1 MNLSS
6 LLIAQHVL
14 QNGSVRDTARCLD
27 RPVASVSA
35 AMSRL
40 QSWLATPLTSSAG
53 NRILPT
59 LEGRRLARDL
69 SGAADL
75 IIRLARLSPKVEVMG
90 AERHAAR
97 MSVSLLT
104 LSRFII
110 VARTGSIRSA
120 AVQIGMGQPQL
131 TRQLKN
137 LETCLGLTLLQR
149 TATGAVPTL
158 AGQAVL
164 ALVEDLEKIWLRIS
178 ERADDHFRRS
188 ASTSNLGSVAPLG
201 RESLIARILARLAAE
216 WPRRQARNPLYIS
229 SGSAEE
235 LLSGLSNR
243 IYDMVIVDTADLP
256 YGLDHRVIS
265 RASLALVGPRH
276 VIDASG
282 TDFGRFLM
290 AAPIALPSLKSGLR
304 QKFSAFSEDVLG
316 ADERVRLSY
325 VETDSIPVIANLVL
339 DHGYIALL
347 PQWAISGLDNNMA
360 ATILPAAY
368 DMQLSLAWR
377 KGDNSA
383 QLAELV
389 QTILAEAGLLH
400 PAEIAPQVPAPAL
413 FRTGAQD

>member
-14 QNGSVRDTARCLD
+14 QNGSVRETARCLD

-35 AMSRL
+35 ALSRL

-59 LEGRRLARDL
+59 LEGRRLAREL
-69 SGAADL
+69 SGAAEL
-75 IIRLARLSPKVEVMG
+75 IIRLASLSPDVEAVG

-97 MSVSLLT
+97 LSVSLLT

-110 VARTGSIRSA
+110 VARAGSIRSA
-120 AVQIGMGQPQL
+120 AMQIGMGQPQL

-149 TATGAVPTL
+149 TATGAVPTP
-158 AGQAVL
+158 AGEAVL
-164 ALVEDLEKIWLRIS
+164 VLVEDLEKIWLRIS
-178 ERADDHFRRS
+178 ERADDHFRR
-188 ASTSNLGSVAPLG
+188 AATTTNLGSVAPLG

-216 WPRRQARNPLYIS
+216 WPRRQVRSPLYIS

-243 IYDMVIVDTADLP
+243 LYDMVIVDTADLP
-256 YGLDHRVIS
+256 YGIDHRIIS
-265 RASLALVGPRH
+265 RAGLALVGHKR
-276 VIDASG
+276 VIDTMG
-282 TDFGRFLM
+282 TDFRRLLM

-304 QKFSAFSEDVLG
+304 QKFSAFTEDVLG
-316 ADERVRLSY
+316 AEERVRLSF
-325 VETDSIPVIANLVL
+325 VEIDSIPVIANLVL

-347 PQWAISGLDNNMA
+347 PQWAISGLDKNMA
-360 ATILPAAY
+360 AAMLPVAY

-377 KGDNSA
+377 KDDNRA
-383 QLAELV
+383 QLAKLV
-389 QTILAEAGLLH
+389 QTILADAGLLH
-400 PAEIAPQVPAPAL
+400 LSEVAVQVSAPAL
-413 FRTGAQD
+413 SNTGAQD